1 MTTFY
6 KKCILDNMFIFISS
20 VQIVIIIISIT
31 FAIFHLITFYY
42 FIQITLFIL
51 ICNCFIHVLII
62 QHNTYTYTHSIAYDT
77 YFTHITVLLNLIMLS
92 LYYTAYYNHSTRA
105 SQYLL
110 YIYMI
115 YYMLI
120 CGCLLI
126 KVLRNVKKYKG
137 TTNIEMVGE
146 HCSCKALSFV
156 ITNKEEIYNREII
169 YQVVMMV
176 LPGFVS
182 GCLHC
187 LCMVYKDIWDTWSE
201 WVECVGYVMC
211 YVSVWS
217 NYYAFYW
224 TIRKEY
230 DEREC
235 KEGEHEVE
243 EKGNDN
249 IWLKSIRKCN
259 LRS

>member
-1 MTTFY
+1 
-6 KKCILDNMFIFISS
+6 
-20 VQIVIIIISIT
+20 
-31 FAIFHLITFYY
+31 
-42 FIQITLFIL
+42 
-51 ICNCFIHVLII
+51 
-62 QHNTYTYTHSIAYDT
+62 
-77 YFTHITVLLNLIMLS
+77 
-92 LYYTAYYNHSTRA
+92 
-105 SQYLL
+105 
-110 YIYMI
+110 MI

-217 NYYAFYW
+217 NYYVFYW

-259 LRS
+259 LRSSKER